1 MPQPAEIVFCVNLCR
16 HALFKILKVKL
27 YLVLNV
33 SKYKST
39 SKSFEIYAFLFFI
52 MYTEQK
58 TGRLLSTLNKYR
70 FESLVVFVWNIS
82 RLTTCIML
90 KIVINGSFWFYLTMY
105 NHIYI
110 IKKTSSLLKYTCT
123 CYICNWTYSNHAYI
137 SIRINDEFQQNFLVD
152 IWRRFSMQMI
162 NTY

>member
-110 IKKTSSLLKYTCT
+110 IKKKQFSVKIHMYMLYLQLDVQQPCIYIDTNQWWISTELSSRHLTS
-123 CYICNWTYSNHAYI
+123 I
-137 SIRINDEFQQNFLVD
+137 
-152 IWRRFSMQMI
+152 
-162 NTY
+162 